1 MAKKKP
7 AAGAKPAPMKPAA
20 KKPSAKKP
28 AARKP
33 AAKKAAAGKKPP
45 TDWVAVLKSGAA
57 GVAKWN
63 RLTGPARAA
72 IPLTGAD
79 LSGAD
84 LSGIHLRGGAGA
96 VLSGCK
102 LGGARLGGTWRKASF
117 ARADLTGATLA
128 KGAFDATDFT
138 GATLA
143 GADLSGGN
151 FSYGTFAGANLTG
164 ADATNA
170 NFIGTDFTGATLAD
184 VALMGAEFDKGTTW
198 PAGFVP
204 PGEMRWHGA
213 GTDPRFVGKGKSAAA
228 RDINGL
234 MARLHTVID
243 EKRMARTLDMLKKQ
257 RNQIFS
263 EVEPAMVRGIVKS
276 QRDID
281 TVYSC
286 VLTEDGTYSCGT
298 ADMAQC
304 RGLADEPCKHL
315 LVLVI
320 GLARAGQLAPATADK
335 WLVAANSKG
344 PRWNKTVQNH
354 IADSFLKYK
363 GAQAGEIDWRPT
375 ETVPEDFYAM

>member
-7 AAGAKPAPMKPAA
+7 AASAKPAA
-20 KKPSAKKP
+20 KKPAAK
-28 AARKP
+28 KP
-33 AAKKAAAGKKPP
+33 AAKKAGAGKKPP

-84 LSGIHLRGGAGA
+84 LSGIDLRGVSADGA
-96 VLSGCK
+96 VLAGCK
-102 LGGARLGGTWRKASF
+102 LAGARLDGTRLGGTWKKASF
-117 ARADLTGATLA
+117 AGADLTGAGLT
-128 KGAFDATDFT
+128 GGVFDATDFT
-138 GATLA
+138 GAALA
-143 GADLSGGN
+143 GAKLSGSS
-151 FSYGTFAGANLTG
+151 FRKGTFAGANLTG
-164 ADATNA
+164 ADATNVG
-170 NFIGTDFTGATLAD
+170 FTGTDFTGATLTD
-184 VALMGAEFDKGTTW
+184 VALMHSYFDKDTAW
-198 PAGFVP
+198 PEGFVP
-204 PGEMRWHGA
+204 PGEMHWHGT
-213 GTDPRFVGKGKSAAA
+213 GTDPRLTGRGKNAAA
-228 RDINGL
+228 HDINGL

-320 GLARAGQLAPATADK
+320 GLARAGQLDPATADK
-335 WLVAANSKG
+335 WVVAANSKG